1 MKLFCYFMMIAVI
14 APVDALA
21 STAVDILKDHSGAA
35 MGLFNNMRTPAAL
48 LCGSLVPLGI
58 LGAPRIE
65 KDDTKAVVL

>member
-1 MKLFCYFMMIAVI
+1 MIIAVI